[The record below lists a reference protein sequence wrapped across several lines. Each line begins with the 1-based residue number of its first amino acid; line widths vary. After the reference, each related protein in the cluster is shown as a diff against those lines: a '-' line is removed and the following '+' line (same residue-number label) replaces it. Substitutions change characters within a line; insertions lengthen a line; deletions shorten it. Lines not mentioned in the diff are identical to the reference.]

1 MNNEDMSNQVKAVL
15 ESIDLTKRERD
26 ALQTENQELKIKI
39 SRLQGENDMLSMRNT
54 ELKVE
59 RDAYMRSVTE
69 LMTGLSNANALI
81 NDHLQKAKT
90 VPYRNNGQIKRD
102 EELTDLQDMARRMEG
117 TKTITYDKEFKK
129 VIKEIEP
136 PWPDTKPVKSIIGNF
151 DEK

>member
-26 ALQTENQELKIKI
+26 ALLNENQELKIKI
-39 SRLQGENDMLSMRNT
+39 SRLQAETDMLAQHNT

-59 RDAYMRSVTE
+59 RDAYMRSTTE

-102 EELTDLQDMARRMEG
+102 VEFTELEKAVDKALEISNWG
-117 TKTITYDKEFKK
+117 TKG
-129 VIKEIEP
+129 
-136 PWPDTKPVKSIIGNF
+136 VK
-151 DEK
+151 